1 MIFNFCCL
9 AYQIFSKHNI
19 KPCILASSSSF
30 QWEKVELQKFIVA
43 VNILLS
49 ILVYQFYIFY
59 SHLNSLQGILTII
72 YLNINNKNSLVII
85 NFITHYEITTS
96 CCFHSL
102 CKRTKLSL
110 FNRALSFKL
119 CFYGSQMVP
128 FLWGVVDKV

>member
-1 MIFNFCCL
+1 MLFSLSDLLKAQHQALHTCFLFQFPMRESRIAKVHC
-9 AYQIFSKHNI
+9 YGQIIS
-19 KPCILASSSSF
+19 
-30 QWEKVELQKFIVA
+30 
-43 VNILLS
+43 LS

-72 YLNINNKNSLVII
+72 YMNINNNNSLVIF
-85 NFITHYEITTS
+85 NFISRYDITTS

-128 FLWGVVDKV
+128 FLWWVVDKV